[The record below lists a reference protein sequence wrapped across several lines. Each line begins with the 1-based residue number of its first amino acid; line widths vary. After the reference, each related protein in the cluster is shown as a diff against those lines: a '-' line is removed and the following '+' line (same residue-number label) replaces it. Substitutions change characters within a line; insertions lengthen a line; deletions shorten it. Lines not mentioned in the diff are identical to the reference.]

1 MKNKDY
7 NKKRKTLK
15 DEKRDVTKT
24 DYASTDI
31 RKAKINDINRSF
43 RSLKRSEKQVIKKQI
58 EDNIMGN
65 E

>member
-15 DEKRDVTKT
+15 EEKREVTKT

-31 RKAKINDINRSF
+31 RKAKINDINRS
-43 RSLKRSEKQVIKKQI
+43 
-58 EDNIMGN
+58 IMDKSITI
-65 E
+65 